1 MFPGF
6 YIADKFINSYAI
18 VSLIGAFIAVPFT
31 FYYYRKRCKATA
43 DVILMFLIAA
53 IGVFLGMHILYGI
66 TNIQY
71 FGLLFKVKD
80 FWQFIQVAGL
90 IFGGSV
96 FYGGL
101 LGGLAA
107 GWIYIKKAKMD
118 PALTSDC
125 AAPAIAIFHGFGRV
139 GCFLGGCCY
148 GVESEHGIVFTDALI
163 ESANGVPRVPVQL
176 YEAAFEFLLF
186 FVLWYFLA
194 KGKFR
199 GRLLCIYLTVY
210 PVGRFILEFWR
221 GDEYR
226 GFLFG
231 LSTSQII
238 SIILF
243 ITAACVFIFS
253 PRKNGEGP
261 AEELPADGPEIIQTT
276 EKESTQ

>member
-18 VSLIGAFIAVPFT
+18 VSLVGAFIAVPFT
-31 FYYYRKRCKATA
+31 FHYYKKKCKATA
-43 DVILMFLIAA
+43 DVILMYLIAA

-66 TNIQY
+66 TNIPY
-71 FGLLFKVKD
+71 FGYLFKAES
-80 FWQFIQVAGL
+80 FLEFIQMLGIL
-90 IFGGSV
+90 FGGSV

-101 LGGLAA
+101 FGGIAA
-107 GWIYIKKAKMD
+107 GWIYIKKTKMD
-118 PALTSDC
+118 PSLTSDC
-125 AAPAIAIFHGFGRV
+125 AAPAVALFHGFGRI

-148 GVESEHGIVFTDALI
+148 GVESEHGFVFTDALI

-176 YEAAFEFLLF
+176 YEAAFEFVLF

-194 KGKFR
+194 KGRFQ
-199 GRLLCIYLTVY
+199 GRLFCLYLTIY

-243 ITAACVFIFS
+243 VIAAGLFIFS
-253 PRKNGEGP
+253 PRKK
-261 AEELPADGPEIIQTT
+261 AEEQDDTVQTE
-276 EKESTQ
+276 EKESVQ